1 MKRFLPLVFLLIF
14 PSVVLAAPPS
24 PDSYRIYLQA
34 VNETVLP
41 EDVTLAADIMA
52 QRLAGFEGV
61 RVILEVDL
69 EVRIMV
75 INAEITPA
83 EIIEIVTQVGLLE
96 LVGFEEASAYLPEP
110 GACLMTEGQTLY
122 EDVPL
127 CAAET
132 AQADDFERY
141 EAAFSG
147 DFVEV
152 AVAEQNMNGTDDWL
166 IRFVLTEEASESF
179 GEYTQ
184 AHIQD
189 YLAIVLDGQVISV
202 PKIQGQIIGEGVI
215 QGDFSQADAKH
226 LARVLTSG
234 ALPVQFEV
242 VRVE

>member
-1 MKRFLPLVFLLIF
+1 MKRFLPLVLLLIF
-14 PSVVLAAPPS
+14 PSGVLAAPPV
-24 PDSYRIYLQA
+24 PDKYTIYLQPVGVA
-34 VNETVLP
+34 LP
-41 EDVTLAADIMA
+41 DEVRQSADIMA
-52 QRLAGFEGV
+52 QRLAGFERV
-61 RVILEVDL
+61 RVILDGDIDIK
-69 EVRIMV
+69 IMA
-75 INAEITPA
+75 INADVTPE
-83 EIIEIVTQVGLLE
+83 EIIQTVTQVGLLE

-110 GACLMTEGQTLY
+110 GKCLMTEGQTLY
-122 EDVPL
+122 GDVPL

-132 AQADDFERY
+132 AQADDFEVY

-147 DFVEV
+147 DFIEISL
-152 AVAEQNMNGTDDWL
+152 AEPGTYGTDDWL

-202 PKIQGQIIGEGVI
+202 PKIQAQIIGEGVI
-215 QGDFSQADAKH
+215 QGDFSQADANQ

-242 VRVE
+242 ARVE